1 MQPVAADL
9 LRDLAGVL
17 RSEGLR
23 WYVFGA
29 QAVVVHGFV
38 RQTADVDVT
47 VEIASER
54 IGALLAALQSAG
66 FKLRIEEGVDQF
78 VARTRVLPLVHV
90 KTRLPLDLVLAGPGP
105 EQGFLDRAE
114 EVEAG
119 GTRFPVISAEDL
131 VVVKIL
137 AGRSKDLDDV
147 RGIVLRQFDTLDLK
161 AVREQL
167 RELEMLLDQADLL
180 PRLEEIV
187 ERIESERR

>member
-9 LRDLAGVL
+9 LRDLAAVL

-47 VEIASER
+47 VEVASER

-161 AVREQL
+161 AVRERL

-187 ERIESERR
+187 GRIEAERR